1 MKADKK
7 EALIQNWISILRI
20 ERDMLNRESDSL
32 ARAEAAGLEL
42 RTQLLEKG
50 MPPEEVESKVLEF
63 VQTLS
68 ASLTAGIGPIPQ
80 SIIKN
85 CEDARKALKKLG
97 VSPQEIES
105 RIVDFTESAR
115 VSAMNAAY
123 GTLTPTPVSKGYKEE
138 NVLSSQV
145 YVLECSHQI
154 RSSERVGLISK
165 GLLGKMVL
173 CETCGAQRK
182 VTSAPSW
189 VR

>member
-1 MKADKK
+1 MNADKK
-7 EALIQNWISILRI
+7 EARIQGLIAILRI
-20 ERDMLNRESDSL
+20 ERDHLSQVPNAL
-32 ARAEAAGLEL
+32 ARAEAAGLKL

-50 MPPEEVESKVLEF
+50 MPSEEVESKVLEF

-68 ASLTAGIGPIPQ
+68 TSFTIGIQPLSKSVIE
-80 SIIKN
+80 SCK
-85 CEDARKALKKLG
+85 DARKALKKLG
-97 VSPQEIES
+97 VSPEEIES
-105 RIVDFTESAR
+105 RIDNYTFGAQMAALNT
-115 VSAMNAAY
+115 AY
-123 GTLTPTPVSKGYKEE
+123 GTLTPTPPPKGYKEE